1 MSVNVTIYIYIL
13 IVIMRLIALITQLML
28 SMLGL
33 FEAITTLKF
42 KISIKLTSKF
52 KTFSCVF
59 VEVESSSMDI

>member
-1 MSVNVTIYIYIL
+1 
-13 IVIMRLIALITQLML
+13 MRLIALITQLML

-59 VEVESSSMDI
+59 VEVESSSMHI